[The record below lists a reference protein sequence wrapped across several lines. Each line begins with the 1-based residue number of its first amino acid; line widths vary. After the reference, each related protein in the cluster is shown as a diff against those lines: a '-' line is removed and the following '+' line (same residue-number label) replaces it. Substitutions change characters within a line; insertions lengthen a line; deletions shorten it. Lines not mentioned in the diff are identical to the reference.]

1 MVYAVCIYLFG
12 CCQGIVGVYNL
23 FVYAGCMC
31 FICLLLTTIS
41 CMPLYR
47 DGIFIAK
54 LPMLPFSLQHF
65 LGSLFSAWIYAILGL
80 HNVFNKKNVKS
91 YSERALDWM
100 RKSNWCVHF
109 VWKVNGCTLQVGWY
123 ELPTC
128 RIDDWWSV
136 LPVITR
142 ICCLGYWCGLHGAT
156 LNTNLYTK
164 FVILNRR
171 TICNEIIFVVNLV
184 ASMFFLHSSS

>member
-54 LPMLPFSLQHF
+54 LPMLPFSLHHF
-65 LGSLFSAWIYAILGL
+65 LGSLFFLLEYMLFLVYIMFQ
-80 HNVFNKKNVKS
+80 HKNVKS
-91 YSERALDWM
+91 YSDCVLGLNGKVQLMCAL
-100 RKSNWCVHF
+100 F
-109 VWKVNGCTLQVGWY
+109 LKVNGCTLQVG
-123 ELPTC
+123 
-128 RIDDWWSV
+128 
-136 LPVITR
+136 
-142 ICCLGYWCGLHGAT
+142 
-156 LNTNLYTK
+156 
-164 FVILNRR
+164 
-171 TICNEIIFVVNLV
+171 
-184 ASMFFLHSSS
+184 